1 LQQPPTLLI
10 VDDDVAIRD
19 LLAVML
25 ARAGYIAL
33 CAADGLDAADQLRRH
48 PIDLVLTDV
57 YMPGE
62 DGLYVLRAAND
73 LRIGVVV
80 FTAERDAEY
89 DPLRCAARLGA
100 RAVLRKPFDP
110 ALVLNTV
117 RACLS
122 MTGGPAGAARAA

>member
-1 LQQPPTLLI
+1 MQPPTLLI

-25 ARAGYIAL
+25 ARAGYVAL
-33 CAADGLDAADQLRRH
+33 CASDGLDAAEQLRRH
-48 PIDLVLTDV
+48 RVDLVLTDV

-62 DGLYVLRAAND
+62 DGLYVLRAASD

-89 DPLRCAARLGA
+89 DPLRSAERLGA
-100 RAVLRKPFDP
+100 KAVLRKPFDP
-110 ALVLNTV
+110 QLVLNTV
-117 RACLS
+117 RDCLALS
-122 MTGGPAGAARAA
+122 GGTDGTVCAA